1 MKCPK
6 CNNEIEDGSAFCTFC
21 GSPIEKVEPV
31 AQQEVAQ
38 PAQEV
43 EQPVQEETVTE
54 TPVTTQP
61 VAEEKEVAQ
70 NVVNN
75 NEEVNKTVT
84 SNVTKTT
91 VAPEGKKA
99 PAGRHSLIT
108 IILAAVAFVVVIAV
122 ILTVVLCSKSSE
134 QLFKDAVKSA
144 ISEMYTGKAA
154 TADSAN
160 VSASVELLTDNEDIE
175 EYVDGLKFD
184 ANVQYDLKEKQVVFG
199 LNAAQGKDSYLAA
212 KVMADLVNYDVYLQE
227 DNIYDKIVKLELPDE
242 AKDQIEE
249 VIPAD
254 EDLTVDKAANKKVAK
269 IITKT
274 INDNLTKDLF
284 NREKVTVNIVGKD
297 KKVKDNTMT
306 MSIGKL
312 QEIVGNVAKTLKMDN
327 EFLSLYK
334 DRDAVVEAL
343 DMLEQFA
350 DEEDMEGEVVIHLY
364 TSGMSNKFVG
374 LAAVLKS
381 EEGYDI
387 IGEVIN
393 TKKNV
398 YEINL
403 KMASGTREETVGT
416 ATITVNKS
424 TKDTFDATFSA
435 DVEDFGNI
443 TVNYVTTQKYNKG
456 IEPLDTASAVNSEDL
471 SEEDLEEIMENLE
484 NSKLYEVLSQFT
496 SIDDYIDDSPV
507 SSEED
512 DMTST
517 AKKLP
522 AGVKIADNQHFVFN
536 YDDKCI
542 VYNVPKGFEAYA
554 DDDEYVLYSYDTDD
568 AYCNVNVVAYW
579 NIDDIPEEIQG
590 EYDYY
595 LEDGAEYYK
604 EAKLSDPEKI
614 TVGDY
619 TFTKQT
625 ITAIDTNDYVSV
637 QEYYYT
643 ELPNGRAYLVEVDN
657 EDNTITE
664 SQIKEFLTIEVH

>member
-54 TPVTTQP
+54 TPVATQP

-75 NEEVNKTVT
+75 NEEVSKTVT
-84 SNVTKTT
+84 PNVTKTT

-99 PAGRHSLIT
+99 PAGRHSIIT
-108 IILAAVAFVVVIAV
+108 IMLAVVAIVAVIAV
-122 ILTVVLCSKSSE
+122 ILAVVLCSKNSE

-144 ISEMYTGKAA
+144 VSEMYTGNAA

-160 VSASVELLTDNEDIE
+160 ITASVELLTDNEDLEDYI
-175 EYVDGLKFD
+175 DGLKLD
-184 ANVQYDLKEKQVVFG
+184 TNVQYDLNEKQVVFG
-199 LNAAQGKDSYLAA
+199 LNAAKGKDSYLAA
-212 KVMADLVNYDVYLQE
+212 KVMADLVNYNVYLQE
-227 DNIYDKIVKLELPDE
+227 DNIYDKVVKIELPEE
-242 AKDQIEE
+242 AKEQFEE
-249 VIPAD
+249 VLPAD
-254 EDLTVDKAANKKVAK
+254 EDLTIDKSANKKVAK

-297 KKVKDNTMT
+297 KKVKDNTMS
-306 MSIGKL
+306 MSMEKL

-327 EFLSLYK
+327 DFLALYK
-334 DRDAVVEAL
+334 DRDAVIEAL
-343 DMLEQFA
+343 DMLEQFS
-350 DEEDMEGEVVIHLY
+350 DQEELEGEVVIHLY

-374 LAAVLKS
+374 LAVVFKS
-381 EEGYDI
+381 SEGIDLVA
-387 IGEVIN
+387 EVIN

-403 KMASGTREETVGT
+403 KMASGTREETIGT

-443 TVNYVTTQKYNKG
+443 TVNYATTQKYNKG
-456 IEPLDTASAVNSEDL
+456 IEPIDISNAVDSNSL
-471 SEEDLEEIMENLE
+471 SEEDLEKIMDNLE
-484 NSKLYEVLSQFT
+484 NSKLYGVLSQFT

-507 SSEED
+507 SSDED

-517 AKKLP
+517 TKKLP

-536 YDDKCI
+536 YDEDCI

-554 DDDEYVLYSYDTDD
+554 DDENYVLYSYDKDD
-568 AYCNVNVVAYW
+568 AYCGVNVVAYW
-579 NIDDIPEEIQG
+579 DIEDVPEQIKEEYNYYIDDKSGI
-590 EYDYY
+590 
-595 LEDGAEYYK
+595 YK
-604 EAKLSDPEKI
+604 NAKLSDPEKVK
-614 TVGDY
+614 VGNY

-625 ITAIDTNDYVSV
+625 ITVTDSNDDVSV
-637 QEYYYT
+637 NEYYYT
-643 ELPNGRAYLVEVDN
+643 ELPGGRAYLLEVDN
-657 EDNTITE
+657 EEGAITE
-664 SQIKEFLTIEVH
+664 SHIKEFLTIEVH